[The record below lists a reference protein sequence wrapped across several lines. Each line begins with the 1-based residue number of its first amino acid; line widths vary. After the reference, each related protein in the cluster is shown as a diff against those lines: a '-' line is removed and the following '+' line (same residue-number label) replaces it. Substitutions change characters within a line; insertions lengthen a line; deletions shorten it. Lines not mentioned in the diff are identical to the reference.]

1 MHFTQKVWWREWEGK
16 ISWQSNFYQYHGFLS
31 VDISA
36 SLCWSLH
43 WEAPCLDCRHQWSFW
58 SWEGCEINFESKGE
72 KCILN
77 LSSTL
82 EGGVLYTACRVLP
95 NVSLIKAECCTSVGI
110 GKKNKS
116 LLHLCG
122 TWLSCFSTECVR
134 GLPEKKCAWVNLY
147 RNVNLI
153 WKLYSNLNFLCIQW
167 GVSLLALRA
176 LQAAQIHA
184 QLLWLIL

>member
-1 MHFTQKVWWREWEGK
+1 MHFIQKVCWREGR
-16 ISWQSNFYQYHGFLS
+16 ISWHINFYQYNFFLS

-82 EGGVLYTACRVLP
+82 EGVLCTACRVLP
-95 NVSLIKAECCTSVGI
+95 NVSVIKAECCTLAAYWGEKLLLRLRGI
-110 GKKNKS
+110 
-116 LLHLCG
+116 
-122 TWLSCFSTECVR
+122 WLSCFSTGYVR
-134 GLPEKKCAWVNLY
+134 FLPKKNEHERIFIEMWISY
-147 RNVNLI
+147 
-153 WKLYSNLNFLCIQW
+153 LNYTTIYIFHEE
-167 GVSLLALRA
+167 VSLLILRA
-176 LQAAQIHA
+176 LQAIQIHA
-184 QLLWLIL
+184 QLFWLIL